1 MNVQISDSNRKDK
14 RLQAKF
20 DDKTVHFGA
29 RGGET
34 FVDHGDQ
41 AKKEAWIARH
51 KARENWAD
59 LQTAGALAKH
69 VLWNKRSIAE
79 SIRDLNRRQKKYVF
93 HAGRS
98 ASHVPTR

>member
-1 MNVQISDSNRKDK
+1 MKIEISQSNRKDK

-20 DDKTVHFGA
+20 QDKTVHFGA

-34 FVDHGDQ
+34 FVDHGDH

-51 KARENWAD
+51 EARENWED

-93 HAGRS
+93 HAR
-98 ASHVPTR
+98 

>member
-1 MNVQISDSNRKDK
+1 MRQREW
-14 RLQAKF
+14 RLETACHEMPRHTHTQPEPADLCRRAASGVTRIQAKF
-20 DDKTVHFGA
+20 GDKTVHFGA

-59 LQTAGALAKH
+59 LQTAGALAKRCGT
-69 VLWNKRSIAE
+69 N
-79 SIRDLNRRQKKYVF
+79 
-93 HAGRS
+93 GR
-98 ASHVPTR
+98 

>member
-1 MNVQISDSNRKDK
+1 MKVEISQSNRKDK
-14 RLQAKF
+14 RLQAKVEAR
-20 DDKTVHFGA
+20 TVHFGA

-51 KARENWAD
+51 EARENWED

-69 VLWNKRSIAE
+69 VLWNKRSIAA
-79 SIRDLNRRQKKYVF
+79 SIKDINRRQKKYVF
-93 HAGRS
+93 HMKE
-98 ASHVPTR
+98 

>member
-41 AKKEAWIARH
+41 AKKEAWRRQTLARH
-51 KARENWAD
+51 KARGAD
-59 LQTAGALAKH
+59 LQTAGALAKRCGT
-69 VLWNKRSIAE
+69 N
-79 SIRDLNRRQKKYVF
+79 
-93 HAGRS
+93 GR
-98 ASHVPTR
+98 

>member
-34 FVDHGDQ
+34 FVDHGSQ

-59 LQTAGALAKH
+59 MQTAGALAKH
-69 VLWNKRSIAE
+69 VLWNKKSIAE
-79 SIRDLNRRQKKYVF
+79 SIKDLNRRQKKYVF
-93 HAGRS
+93 R
-98 ASHVPTR
+98 T

>member
-1 MNVQISDSNRKDK
+1 MVAIQNPYGRKMIVQISDSNRKDK

-41 AKKEAWIARH
+41 AKKEAWRRQTLARH

-59 LQTAGALAKH
+59 LQTAGALAKRCGT
-69 VLWNKRSIAE
+69 N
-79 SIRDLNRRQKKYVF
+79 
-93 HAGRS
+93 GR
-98 ASHVPTR
+98 

>member
-1 MNVQISDSNRKDK
+1 MKVEISNSNRKDK

-34 FVDHGDQ
+34 FADHGDQ

-51 KARENWAD
+51 EARENWED

-93 HAGRS
+93 HAR
-98 ASHVPTR
+98 